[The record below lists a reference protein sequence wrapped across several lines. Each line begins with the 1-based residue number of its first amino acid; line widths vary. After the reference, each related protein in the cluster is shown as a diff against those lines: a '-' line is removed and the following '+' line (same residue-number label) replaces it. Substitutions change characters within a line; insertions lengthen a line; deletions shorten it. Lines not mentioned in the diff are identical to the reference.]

1 MTSVLTKFRSIKNI
15 LSHPIVILERQIE
28 YGNLLLGFEQRNR
41 YQLSDPNGKSLGY
54 MLERER
60 SLTQV
65 LLRQVTKLHRP
76 FVVDFFDNDN
86 NFLFKLQRDFSF
98 INSRVKVWNEI
109 GDNNVLPQDY
119 LVGTSVQ
126 NWHLWRRKYDL
137 FSQNEV
143 TNSQTEQDKPHELSQ
158 FGYID
163 APFLSYDF
171 IVKDENGKILG
182 SVDRN
187 WVGLGREMF
196 TDTGVYVI
204 RFDTQRSFKGV
215 YDRSMLSDE
224 ILNLNQRAVLLSN
237 AVSIDFDYFSRH
249 SRDVS
254 NGGLFSLGGGYE

>member
-1 MTSVLTKFRSIKNI
+1 MTSVLSKFRSIKNI

-28 YGNLLLGFEQRNR
+28 YGNLIFGFEQRNR
-41 YQLSDPNGKSLGY
+41 YQLSDPNGNPLGY
-54 MLERER
+54 LLERER
-60 SLTQV
+60 SLGQIM
-65 LLRQVTKLHRP
+65 LRQVTKLHRP
-76 FVVDFFDNDN
+76 FVVDFYDNEN
-86 NFLFKLQRDFSF
+86 NFLFKLQRNFSF

-109 GDNNVLPQDY
+109 GDNNILPEDY

-137 FSQNEV
+137 FAQEAMA
-143 TNSQTEQDKPHELSQ
+143 NSMEEQDKPHELSQ

-171 IVKDENGKILG
+171 PVKDENDKIIG

-204 RFDTQRSFKGV
+204 RFDSQQSFKGV
-215 YDRSMLSDE
+215 YDQSMLSRQ

-237 AVSIDFDYFSRH
+237 AISIDFDYFSRH

-254 NGGLFSLGGGYE
+254 NGGLFSLGGDYE